1 MKAKSII
8 VVLGLLA
15 LGVSTVVSADAQSDS
30 ASNGGVAPGVI
41 SLGGAVSTDDRVST
55 QADPQLTFQEY
66 RLELTADEKP
76 TEAAK
81 FHAETWIRSAG
92 LSPSSLSSTNDLFT
106 TGGIAPVSLDLREAY
121 FELNGFIFDNVDLK
135 VGRQRIAW
143 GTADKLNV
151 VDNVN
156 PLDLSDPW
164 DFGRHLGSDGA
175 QLNVY
180 AGGLQITGLAV
191 GQFAPAV
198 LPSGQWATAL
208 IPSALQVPSGVT
220 LGTVSSSVTLPGLSI
235 ANSLTA
241 GVRVKGNLLGYDL
254 SVSYL
259 YGRQSLPVID
269 NIVVTPAGLPVVNA
283 NMDLVYPREHV
294 FGADLAGSILG
305 IGVWAEAAVFLPSEV
320 TLTTDSTEI
329 GGTVVQS
336 TALASTPYVKY
347 VVGGDYTFPGDVY
360 LNGQFVHGLFQEAGA
375 GNLND
380 YFSFD
385 LEWRLSDE
393 KVKLTLLSFI
403 FEVRDWSDIPNNYA
417 ILAAP
422 SISIHPM
429 DNAELVVGFHWI
441 QATSSTVFSALSG
454 QNEVFAH
461 ARYSF

>member
-1 MKAKSII
+1 MKTKTLMTLLS
-8 VVLGLLA
+8 LLA
-15 LGVSTVVSADAQSDS
+15 LGVSPLAGAEQQSES
-30 ASNGGVAPGVI
+30 SPNAGI

-55 QADPQLTFQEY
+55 EADPQLTFQAY
-66 RLELTADEKP
+66 KLELTADAKP
-76 TEAAK
+76 TDTAK
-81 FHAETWIRSAG
+81 FHAEAWIRSAG
-92 LSPSSLSSTNDLFT
+92 LSPSSLNSTSGLFS
-106 TGGIAPVSLDLREAY
+106 TGSIAPVSLDLREAY

-191 GQFAPAV
+191 AQFTPAV
-198 LPSGQWATAL
+198 LPAGQWATAL
-208 IPSALQVPSGVT
+208 MPSAVQAPPGLT
-220 LGTVSSSVTLPGLSI
+220 LGSVSSTVTLPGLSI

-241 GVRVKGNLLGYDL
+241 GLRVKGNLFGYDL

-269 NIVVTPAGLPVVNA
+269 SIVITSHGLPIVDA
-283 NMDLVYPREHV
+283 TTDLSYSREHI

-320 TLTTDSTEI
+320 TLITDSSGI
-329 GGTVVQS
+329 GGTVVPS

-347 VVGGDYTFPGDVY
+347 VMGGDYTFPGDVY
-360 LNGQFVHGLFQEAGA
+360 LNGQYVHGLFQEAGA

-380 YFSFD
+380 YFSVD
-385 LEWRLSDE
+385 LEWRLFDE

-403 FEVRDWSDIPNNYA
+403 FEVQNWSNIPNNYA

-422 SISIHPM
+422 SVSIHPM
-429 DNAELVVGFHWI
+429 DNAELVLGLHWI
-441 QATSSTVFSALSG
+441 EATSSTVFAGLSG